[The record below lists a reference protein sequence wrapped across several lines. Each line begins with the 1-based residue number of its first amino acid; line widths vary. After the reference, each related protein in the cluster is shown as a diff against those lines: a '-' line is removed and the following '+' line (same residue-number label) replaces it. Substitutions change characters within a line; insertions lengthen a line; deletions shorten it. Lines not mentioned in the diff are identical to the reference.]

1 MITSFRYLGFRVFG
15 SFLVVYFLCVLRRTR
30 GHLENV
36 CGRVEGVNGDDI
48 WIFGELL
55 GGVNEVTREPW
66 VMSGRE
72 IG

>member
-1 MITSFRYLGFRVFG
+1 M
-15 SFLVVYFLCVLRRTR
+15 LRRTR